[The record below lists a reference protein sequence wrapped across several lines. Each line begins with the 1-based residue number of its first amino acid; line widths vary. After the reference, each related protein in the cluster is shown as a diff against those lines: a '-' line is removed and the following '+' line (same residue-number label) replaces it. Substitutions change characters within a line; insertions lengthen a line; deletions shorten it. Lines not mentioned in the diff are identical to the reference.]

1 MIESNL
7 NLLVADKDEVERM
20 AVSRA
25 LKEIAVQAEITETM
39 TCAETIA
46 RMKAFSFDCAFLDDH
61 LPGENGVILVQ
72 MLRAANI
79 QTPLI
84 ILTGQG
90 DEQTAVELIKAGAM
104 DYLSKSSISPA
115 RLAVTLKNALRIHQ
129 AEQQIQIQNI
139 QLQQGIAERE
149 QMILQQKDF
158 ISHLTH
164 DLRTPLFASDTML
177 KMFQKE
183 VFCPLS
189 PEMHQAITAMIRSN
203 YNLIQIVDAL
213 LEVHSYEAGVKK
225 LTLMPCDLW
234 EIGNEVIQ
242 ELLPLAEAKGIA
254 LKIGWDGN
262 ADSTGPDCLIEGD
275 YLELQRMLRNL
286 LGNSIKFTASGSVEL
301 QFKVFPS
308 RSKEHPS
315 EQGQELVL
323 EVRDTGYG
331 MTEAEQATLFE
342 RFHTGIH
349 KQSGSGLGLHLVQRI
364 VQIHHGT
371 ITIQSE
377 VGVGNIFTIRLPIS
391 INKS

>member
-1 MIESNL
+1 MIESSL
-7 NLLVADKDEVERM
+7 KLLVADKDEVDRM
-20 AVSRA
+20 TVSQA
-25 LKEIAVQAEITETM
+25 LKEIAVQAEIIAAT

-46 RMKAFSFDCAFLDDH
+46 RMKAFSFDCAFLDAH
-61 LPGENGVILVQ
+61 LPGENGVILVKL
-72 MLRAANI
+72 LRAANI

-84 ILTGQG
+84 VLARQG
-90 DEQTAVELIKAGAM
+90 DEQTAVELIKAGAT
-104 DYLSKSSISPA
+104 DYLSKSNISPE
-115 RLAVTLKNALRIHQ
+115 RLGITLINALRIHQ

-139 QLQQGIAERE
+139 QLQEGIAERE
-149 QMILQQKDF
+149 QMVLQQKDF
-158 ISHLTH
+158 ISYLTH

-189 PEMHQAITAMIRSN
+189 PEMHQAITAMLRSN

-213 LEVHSYEAGVKK
+213 LEVHRYEAGVKK

-262 ADSTGPDCLIEGD
+262 AERAGPDCSIIGD
-275 YLELQRMLRNL
+275 YLELQRMLRSL

-301 QFKVFPS
+301 QFKVSPFH
-308 RSKEHPS
+308 SKEHS
-315 EQGQELVL
+315 LEQGQELVL
-323 EVRDTGYG
+323 EVQDTGYG
-331 MTEAEQATLFE
+331 MIEAEQATLFE

-349 KQSGSGLGLHLVQRI
+349 KQLGRGLGLHLVQRI

-371 ITIQSE
+371 ITVQSE
-377 VGVGNIFTIRLPIS
+377 VGVGSAFTIRLPIT

>member
-7 NLLVADKDEVERM
+7 KLLVADQDEVDRM
-20 AVSRA
+20 TVYRT
-25 LKEIAVQAEITETM
+25 LKEIAVQAEITEAT
-39 TCAETIA
+39 TCAEAIV
-46 RMKAFSFDCAFLDDH
+46 RMKALSFDCAFVDYRLST
-61 LPGENGVILVQ
+61 ENGLMLVQ
-72 MLRAANI
+72 MVRAANI

-84 ILTGQG
+84 LLTGQG
-90 DEQTAVELIKAGAM
+90 DEQIAVELIKAGAT

-115 RLAVTLKNALRIHQ
+115 RLAITLNNALRIYQ

-189 PEMHQAITAMIRSN
+189 PEMHQAITAMLRSN
-203 YNLIQIVDAL
+203 YKLIQIVDAL
-213 LEVHSYEAGVKK
+213 LEVHRYEAGVKK

-262 ADSTGPDCLIEGD
+262 AESTSPDCLIEGD
-275 YLELQRMLRNL
+275 YLELQRMLTNL
-286 LGNSIKFTASGSVEL
+286 LGNSIEFTASGFVEL
-301 QFKVFPS
+301 QFKVSPS
-308 RSKEHPS
+308 RSKEHSS
-315 EQGQELVL
+315 EQDQELVL

-377 VGVGNIFTIRLPIS
+377 VGVGSVFTIRLPIS
-391 INKS
+391 TNKP